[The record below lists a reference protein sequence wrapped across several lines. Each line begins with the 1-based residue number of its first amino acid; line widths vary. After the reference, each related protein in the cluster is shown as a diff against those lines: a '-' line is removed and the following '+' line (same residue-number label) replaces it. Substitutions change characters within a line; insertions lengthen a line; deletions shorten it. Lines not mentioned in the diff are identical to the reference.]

1 MEGGRRRSH
10 AWFLTPPHLAMPLH
24 RTLGSAHGPRTANG
38 DGGDRVMRVDSE
50 GVFRSWGA
58 GLEAVFGYKEAEVI
72 GRRVDVLV
80 PKPLR
85 ARHWQGFNKAVAR
98 GRMRRPDKTFR
109 SVGVHKDGRLV

>member
-1 MEGGRRRSH
+1 MD
-10 AWFLTPPHLAMPLH
+10 
-24 RTLGSAHGPRTANG
+24 PRTANG

-50 GVFRSWGA
+50 GVFLSWGA

-98 GRMRRPDKTFR
+98 GRMRRPNKTFR
-109 SVGVHKDGRLV
+109 SVGVHKDGRLVPFRSVDILDFGGDGRVEGVTA